1 MLQENLI
8 AERTLKDGKD
18 IFVFNNYA
26 IWLVKLSHLCIS
38 LFFLSVKNIF
48 HLSPNWVFLIFFFG
62 FFIICFF
69 FCMSWY
75 SCFRFIRRVTNEE
88 LIDEELNPSVLNEI
102 IPQIFFSVS
111 SFLLIS
117 LLYLGHLLVYLNVQN
132 DVISVPVESQII
144 FVFFFFCCVLYG
156 ALFEYDN
163 SVGVFLLGA
172 NGIATLALSF
182 YQESNLLLPSLLS
195 TGLYLAH
202 LVRRHKQNKLFYR
215 DREGG
220 FEQML
225 MYTCASAF
233 ASLLLKEGAGE
244 RTPVGLPNEEN
255 LSLINSQL
263 LSFLLLLS
271 SVPFL
276 YADLSLQSIQLTHQS
291 IGSRIMHTYVSSF
304 HSSKKTPGTLS

>member
-1 MLQENLI
+1 MITSNACGPFLPPPLPLQLQENLI

-182 YQESNLLLPSLLS
+182 YQ

-233 ASLLLKEGAGE
+233 ASLLLK
-244 RTPVGLPNEEN
+244 N

-271 SVPFL
+271 
-276 YADLSLQSIQLTHQS
+276 S

-304 HSSKKTPGTLS
+304 HSSKKAPGTLS